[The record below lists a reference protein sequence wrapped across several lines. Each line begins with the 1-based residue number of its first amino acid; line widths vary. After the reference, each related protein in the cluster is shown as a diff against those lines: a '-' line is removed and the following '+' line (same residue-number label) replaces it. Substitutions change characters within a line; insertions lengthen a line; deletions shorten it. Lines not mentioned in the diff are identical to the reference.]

1 MHASCYISLQYYA
14 SLSCHLM
21 SSGAAYT
28 FTLVGSMWS
37 QSQLLT
43 GSGATAF
50 SNFGWSVAMTAST
63 LLIGAYGQGESVAV
77 CVAP

>member
-1 MHASCYISLQYYA
+1 
-14 SLSCHLM
+14 M
-21 SSGAAYT
+21 SSGSYQGAAYT

-43 GSGATAF
+43 GSGATA
-50 SNFGWSVAMTAST
+50 SYSYFGSSVTMTAST
-63 LLIGAYGQGESVAV
+63 LLIGAEAQGESVAV